1 MISVMFDL
9 IKKKKKK
16 PISSVTRGSP
26 SEDHCMVVVPWGSSH
41 HMPARTS
48 DASALRRGIWPPQAR
63 FGMVSG
69 RDREAGFDLEL
80 FSSHTL

>member
-1 MISVMFDL
+1 MFDL

-16 PISSVTRGSP
+16 KAHFICDKREP
-26 SEDHCMVVVPWGSSH
+26 SEDHCMVVVPRGSSH